1 MFCLLAAPSRH
12 SCKLLAGA
20 TLTSSTRRCLN
31 LNNDTRAM
39 NIIMVWCVDVVARNQ
54 RRDQLP
60 CSTNL
65 QEVLGLYAMMCANK
79 YRPLLLLPCPLELER
94 TIPGFTFTLTLLYS
108 TTLVRI
114 LSADSGLVIGV
125 VPTCLSSSEFE
136 F

>member
-1 MFCLLAAPSRH
+1 
-12 SCKLLAGA
+12 
-20 TLTSSTRRCLN
+20 
-31 LNNDTRAM
+31 
-39 NIIMVWCVDVVARNQ
+39 MVWCVDVVARNQ

-65 QEVLGLYAMMCANK
+65 QEVLGPYAMMCANK
-79 YRPLLLLPCPLELER
+79 YRPLLLPPCPLELER

-114 LSADSGLVIGV
+114 LSADSELVIGV
-125 VPTCLSSSEFE
+125 VPTCLSSSEYE